1 MTCWMH
7 ADLLWQ
13 SKQKIAAHLTS
24 VTPELTVAGASSW
37 IRQRQTNNN
46 QEIKTSNSYIL
57 RFCDYQVQRKQ
68 KQRGKTVSC
77 CQNWVFSHVSGWWNT
92 RTWLCYFFL
101 VSPLPRDSRST
112 AGRKIKKTSIWF
124 LSLMLIC
131 LFLALTN
138 NYLVLS
144 WQQGEKMTCYSS
156 VECFSM
162 ISALLSLLDLC

>member
-1 MTCWMH
+1 MCFSKQVFSTKMTCWMH

-13 SKQKIAAHLTS
+13 SKQKIASHLTS

-68 KQRGKTVSC
+68 KQRWKAVSC
-77 CQNWVFSHVSGWWNT
+77 CQDWVFSHVSGWWNT

-101 VSPLPRDSRST
+101 FSPLPTDSRSI
-112 AGRKIKKTSIWF
+112 AGRNKKKKKK
-124 LSLMLIC
+124 
-131 LFLALTN
+131 N
-138 NYLVLS
+138 
-144 WQQGEKMTCYSS
+144 KH
-156 VECFSM
+156 M
-162 ISALLSLLDLC
+162 ISFLNAYMFFPSSNK